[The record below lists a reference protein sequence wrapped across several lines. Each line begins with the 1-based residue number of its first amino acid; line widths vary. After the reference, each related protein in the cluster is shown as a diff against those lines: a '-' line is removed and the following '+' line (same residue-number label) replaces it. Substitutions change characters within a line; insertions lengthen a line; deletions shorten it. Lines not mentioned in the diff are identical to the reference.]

1 MRIAAAFVSNP
12 DQQGLTAA
20 FAGLLLPQIFFYAL
34 TGMFIAVLNVRH
46 VFAPGAWAPV
56 VNNVVVIGTIAI
68 FFTLPDN
75 ILHALARRLAPAS
88 ATKGS
93 GIVHQGDPGDTMFVV
108 ESGRCEVFVEESP
121 GHTITIALMGPDDFF
136 GEMALISEETR
147 TASVRIPRKSSHAAC
162 GSMLQPKV
170 VRVE

>member
-1 MRIAAAFVSNP
+1 MSDNERSATGSP
-12 DQQGLTAA
+12 DELRRR
-20 FAGLLLPQIFFYAL
+20 FQIL
-34 TGMFIAVLNVRH
+34 ERV
-46 VFAPGAWAPV
+46 
-56 VNNVVVIGTIAI
+56 AI

-75 ILHALARRLAPAS
+75 VLHALARRLAPAS

-93 GIVHQGDPGDTMFVV
+93 VIVHQGDPGDTMFIV

-147 TASVRIPRKSSHAAC
+147 TASVRALEDLSLIHISEPTR
-162 GSMLQPKV
+162 PY
-170 VRVE
+170 

>member
-1 MRIAAAFVSNP
+1 MGVSDTERLGGGSP
-12 DQQGLTAA
+12 DELRKR
-20 FAGLLLPQIFFYAL
+20 FQIL
-34 TGMFIAVLNVRH
+34 ERV
-46 VFAPGAWAPV
+46 
-56 VNNVVVIGTIAI
+56 AI

-93 GIVHQGDPGDTMFVV
+93 VIVHQGDPGDTMFVV

-136 GEMALISEETR
+136 GPE
-147 TASVRIPRKSSHAAC
+147 
-162 GSMLQPKV
+162 QP
-170 VRVE
+170 